1 MKKVLFILFF
11 FPAFGFTQIS
21 QNVDSLLHLVKT
33 TSGAQKVYVLNT
45 LAFLYSDTAF
55 NKSIEYATLAN
66 QTSIEIDDKP
76 GEAIALK
83 FIGFGHEGKGDYEQA
98 LEYYEKSLSIQKI
111 LQNDSEILTLLN
123 SMGIVF
129 KKDGNFTLGIE
140 YLIQAARKQD
150 AMNDTT
156 GLAMSYSN
164 IGNIYLKMEDYPQAL
179 AYYKKCYDLV
189 VLLENQY
196 GIGLSLMNIGMVQS
210 NLKVHEKANKSYEE
224 AIKIFL
230 EIDALYPLAATYGNY
245 AELLSHE
252 GHYAQ
257 AIAQL
262 DKAVMLLDRLKNKS
276 QLAEAFLMY
285 GKIYTKIGDY
295 KTAID
300 YFTKALAEA
309 KENNQKTALKE
320 SYQELAKVWAV
331 LHNYKNAF
339 TFNTLFHQ
347 LKDSLVN
354 TETRKQI
361 SDIQTKYETEKKERE
376 NVLLKSENE
385 IASMKLDTKNKTI
398 VSLIVVMVLFAFFI
412 GVIIIEY
419 STKRKAYNHLVK
431 QNLLLAK
438 SERDY
443 AVRDIQDEGDQTEET
458 TTENLKASKFA
469 NENDAALIHKIEQ
482 LMLEEKPFLYSG
494 INLDEICQK
503 LNTNRT
509 YLSNVINSHFGKNFN
524 EFVNDYR
531 IKVARQ
537 MLADPG
543 KNHFSIEGIGQMSGF
558 NSRSTFFTCF
568 KKATGITPSYY
579 RNSVKSIK
587 S

>member
-1 MKKVLFILFF
+1 MKNLLLILLLL
-11 FPAFGFTQIS
+11 PIVGLAQIS
-21 QNVDSLLHLVKT
+21 QNIDSLLQVVNT

-66 QTSIEIDDKP
+66 QTSHEIDDKP

-98 LEYYEKSLSIQKI
+98 LEYYEKSLAIQMVLKD
-111 LQNDSEILTLLN
+111 DSEILTLLN
-123 SMGIVF
+123 SMGVTH
-129 KKDGNFTLGIE
+129 KKNANYKMGIE

-150 AMNDTT
+150 TMNDTT

-179 AYYKKCYDLV
+179 DYYKKCYDLV
-189 VLLENQY
+189 VVLKNQY

-210 NLKVHEKANKSYEE
+210 HLAEFEKANRSYGD
-224 AIKIFL
+224 AIEIFTA
-230 EIDALYPLAATYGNY
+230 IDALYPLAATYGNY
-245 AELLSHE
+245 AEVLSHE

-257 AIAQL
+257 AISSL
-262 DKAVMLLDRLKNKS
+262 DKSVMLLDKLNDKS
-276 QLAEAFLMY
+276 QLAEAFLLY
-285 GKIYTKIGDY
+285 GKIYVKMEDY
-295 KTAID
+295 ETAID
-300 YFTKALAEA
+300 FFTKALADG
-309 KENNQKTALKE
+309 KENNQKAILKD
-320 SYQELAKVWAV
+320 SYEGLASAWAG
-331 LHNYKNAF
+331 LHNYKKAF

-354 TETRKQI
+354 TETQKQI

-376 NVLLKSENE
+376 NVLLKSGNE
-385 IASMKLDTKNKTI
+385 IAIMKLDTKNKTI
-398 VSLIVVMVLFAFFI
+398 VSLIVAVVLSAFFI

-438 SERDY
+438 SERAY
-443 AVRDIQDEGDQTEET
+443 AVRDGQDEGDQTEEA
-458 TTENLKASKFA
+458 TTEKLETEKLG
-469 NENDAALIHKIEQ
+469 NENEAELSHKIEQ
-482 LMLEEKPFLYSG
+482 LMKEEKPFLYSG
-494 INLDEICQK
+494 ITLDEICQK

-509 YLSNVINSHFGKNFN
+509 YLSYVINSHFGKNFN
-524 EFVNDYR
+524 EFLNDYR
-531 IKVARQ
+531 IKLARQ
-537 MLADPG
+537 LLADPG
-543 KNHFSIEGIGQMSGF
+543 KNHFSIEGIGQMAGF

-579 RNSVKSIK
+579 RNSVKSVK
-587 S
+587 Q